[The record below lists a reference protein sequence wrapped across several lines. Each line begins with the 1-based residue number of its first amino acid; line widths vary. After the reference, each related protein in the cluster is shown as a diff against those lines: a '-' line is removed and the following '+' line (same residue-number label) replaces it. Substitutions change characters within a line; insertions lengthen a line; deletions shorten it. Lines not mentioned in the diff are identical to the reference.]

1 MFRRETRQRQ
11 TIVWLLSRHGL
22 DAAELLTRLEVS
34 ICEGPKI
41 EGKEDGLWI
50 LTITPRELCERL
62 DSVSSL
68 LGSSILVSALKG
80 T

>member
-41 EGKEDGLWI
+41 EDKEDGLW
-50 LTITPRELCERL
+50 TPRALCERL